1 MDENSIKAPLDGE
14 NSIAQRVQT
23 TRLDVASD
31 LVPDAAL
38 LQLHGPVRRCS
49 A

>member
-23 TRLDVASD
+23 TRLGVASKMI
-31 LVPDAAL
+31 
-38 LQLHGPVRRCS
+38 
-49 A
+49 